1 MFIHRQ
7 TLSKRIRVVVL
18 SYIPLPLSLGIG
30 NIKTA
35 APTSKVGTKSVLLSI
50 GMLSFRK
57 ANRMRLICSAINQFP
72 QGWICTAKLMLYF
85 GYSKSAATFFNKVLS
100 R

>member
-35 APTSKVGTKSVLLSI
+35 APTSTGKTSRYCWYR
-50 GMLSFRK
+50 MLSFRK
-57 ANRMRLICSAINQFP
+57 ANRMRLICSAINRLPF
-72 QGWICTAKLMLYF
+72 GWICSAKLMLYF